1 MPLCIG
7 SVQFLQ
13 LTAKEHKNG
22 LQNDVDDDD
31 AGLQWRRM
39 SQVMIVIDSNAATA
53 AVDDAYMDAS
63 VAMVVMET
71 TAIPLPTTPVNV
83 IIS

>member
-1 MPLCIG
+1 
-7 SVQFLQ
+7 
-13 LTAKEHKNG
+13 
-22 LQNDVDDDD
+22 
-31 AGLQWRRM
+31 M